1 MTLGVDISVAHRYK
15 GEDYTYTAKHCY
27 LPNITDPPFPKHRSL
42 NNTSTIFRPRT
53 ISLKNRLLPFVL
65 RGRGNDLEMSGVR
78 LSAVFCCSQRTLTF
92 STYKGNRLRI

>member
-1 MTLGVDISVAHRYK
+1 MYLYDRNYFIMSP
-15 GEDYTYTAKHCY
+15 TYLSFRAKA
-27 LPNITDPPFPKHRSL
+27 RS
-42 NNTSTIFRPRT
+42 IFRPRT